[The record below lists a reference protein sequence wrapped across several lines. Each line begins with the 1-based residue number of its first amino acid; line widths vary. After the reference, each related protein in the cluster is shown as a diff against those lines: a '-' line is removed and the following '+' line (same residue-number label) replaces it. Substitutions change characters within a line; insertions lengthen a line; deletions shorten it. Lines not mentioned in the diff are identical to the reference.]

1 MFSSIPKVTRQL
13 LLINIIVFVTQ
24 QLIPPLDFYG
34 SLHYVLS
41 PYFHFYQPFT
51 YMFLH
56 GSVSHLLF
64 NMLALWMFGRSVE
77 PALGSQ
83 RFLTFYLVCGLGAAL
98 CQELWQTFEYL
109 FLNGTL
115 APTVGASG
123 AIYGVLLAF
132 GMLYPND
139 RIMLLFPPIPMKAK
153 YFVVLYAA
161 IELWSAFGTNDNVA
175 HLAHLGGML
184 FGWGMFRYWRHKAN
198 AHLHATRPPYGTR
211 SSSSWTARPT
221 PPPPPPRTP
230 DQGYNAQRNAQEARL
245 DALLDKIR
253 QSGYDSLTEDE
264 KRDLFNN
271 SRR

>member
-1 MFSSIPKVTRQL
+1 MFNSIPKVTRQL
-13 LLINIIVFVTQ
+13 LLINVLVFVAQ
-24 QLIPPLDFYG
+24 NVFPSLDFNG

-41 PYFHFYQPFT
+41 PYFHIYQPIT
-51 YMFLH
+51 YMFIH
-56 GSVSHLLF
+56 GSFTHLLF

-77 PALGSQ
+77 PALGTQ

-98 CQELWQTFEYL
+98 CQELWQTADFFL
-109 FLNGTL
+109 FGGAL

-153 YFVVLYAA
+153 YFVFVFAA

-175 HLAHLGGML
+175 HLAHLGGMF
-184 FGWGMFRYWRHKAN
+184 FGWGMFRYWRHRAN
-198 AHLHATRPPYGTR
+198 AHLRATQQTYGPRPA
-211 SSSSWTARPT
+211 SSWSSPTT
-221 PPPPPPRTP
+221 PPPPPPTA
-230 DQGYNAQRNAQEARL
+230 DQAYNAQRNAKEARL

-253 QSGYDSLTEDE
+253 QSGYDSLTEAE
-264 KRDLFNN
+264 KRDLFDN
-271 SRR
+271 SKH